1 MPSSDPLAG
10 LNVSISQGTTSPPS
24 IVATVKNNNP
34 HPVTIAPYQSPFD
47 GLLLEQGNLSIVPSS
62 SSSSS
67 SNTDNNDS
75 DSSASSSNSNNNIN
89 TNNNKPLSYPT
100 IALKRIWPPPADSLV
115 TLGPGESRTAEIVIR
130 HPVPVQQLGDGNGS
144 ATVKLRGQWM
154 SVWRRAKEEIG
165 EADWDDVSNP
175 DEFSGVYES
184 NSLEIRIV

>member
-47 GLLLEQGNLSIVPSS
+47 GLLLEQGNLSIVPSY
-62 SSSSS
+62 
-67 SNTDNNDS
+67 DNDS
-75 DSSASSSNSNNNIN
+75 DSNSSSASSSNNN
-89 TNNNKPLSYPT
+89 TNNNKPLTYPT
-100 IALKRIWPPPADSLV
+100 IALKRTWPPPADSLV

-130 HPVPVQQLGDGNGS
+130 HPVPVRQLSGS

-184 NSLEIRIV
+184 NSLEIRIA

>member
-47 GLLLEQGNLSIVPSS
+47 GLLLEQGNLSIVPRY
-62 SSSSS
+62 
-67 SNTDNNDS
+67 DNNDS
-75 DSSASSSNSNNNIN
+75 DSNSSASSSSSGH
-89 TNNNKPLSYPT
+89 NNNKQQQQQPLAYPT
-100 IALKRIWPPPADSLV
+100 IAPKRVWPPPADSLV

-130 HPVPVQQLGDGNGS
+130 HPVPVRQLSSGGGS

-184 NSLEIRIV
+184 NSLEIRIA